1 MANKQFGMSPNKT
14 LEIVQSLYERKLVS
28 YPRSDCNFLPSSQQ
42 ADGAVILH
50 NLAASGIPRLFHEAA
65 GADPSY
71 AEFKCWNDKKVTIHT
86 AIIPT
91 MEPVISSDLSQ
102 EERDI
107 YFLIAFNY
115 LLQFY
120 PLHRFKK
127 TDFAIQCGSYTFTG
141 SGREVIEEGFRKV
154 YQPMLDDH
162 VQNLDEDESNVL
174 PPLMKGDV
182 LGVPNCAISDKKR
195 CRRNV
200 SRKAP

>member
-1 MANKQFGMSPNKT
+1 MANKRFDMSPNKT

-42 ADGAVILH
+42 ADGAVILQ

-71 AEFKCWNDKKVTIHT
+71 AGSKCWNDKKVTIHT

-91 MEPVISSDLSQ
+91 MKPVISSDLSQ
-102 EERDI
+102 EVRDI
-107 YFLIAFNY
+107 YFSIAFNY

-127 TDFAIQCGSYTFTG
+127 TDFTIFSAVPIHLQGAVGKSLKKGSAKCTSRCSITMC
-141 SGREVIEEGFRKV
+141 RTWMKMN
-154 YQPMLDDH
+154 PM
-162 VQNLDEDESNVL
+162 SF
-174 PPLMKGDV
+174 PR
-182 LGVPNCAISDKKR
+182 S
-195 CRRNV
+195 
-200 SRKAP
+200 